1 MQVVCC
7 HRRCIRDGLRY
18 NKGMMINSLLY
29 KFDILSPKFKQ
40 MLRASI
46 LEVDQRQID
55 IYHQLSFADR
65 FRQGCAISDMAR
77 NVVAYRIRQEN
88 PQLNVQESH
97 RMALQR
103 AYMP

>member
-1 MQVVCC
+1 MQGGYC
-7 HRRCIRDGLRY
+7 RKRCMRDGFRY
-18 NKGMMINSLLY
+18 NKNMMTNSVPY

-40 MLRASI
+40 MLKASI

-77 NVVAYRIRQEN
+77 NVVVYRIRQEN

-103 AYMP
+103 AYRP